1 MKVFGSLSDLAQA
14 AGEELGHSDWLTV
27 GQDRVQWFA
36 DATGDD
42 HWIHLDPER
51 ARAAGYEGTLVHGFL
66 TLALI
71 ADFMQQIYRVADV
84 ELVLNYGLDRVR
96 FPAPVPTG
104 SRLRGVASLV
114 GVAPTD
120 AGAKVTV
127 RYRIEAEGIAKPAC
141 IADHHTMQFTADGAA
156 PVQPASPSASR

>member
-14 AGEELGHSDWLTV
+14 EGADLGRSGWLTV

-42 HWIHLDPER
+42 HWIHLDPQR

-66 TLALI
+66 TLSLI
-71 ADFMQQIYRVADV
+71 AEFMQEIYRVEGV
-84 ELVLNYGLDRVR
+84 RLVLNYGLDRVR
-96 FPAPVPTG
+96 FPAPVPSG
-104 SRLRGVASLV
+104 SRLRAAATLV
-114 GVAPTD
+114 GVVPTD

-127 RYRIEAEGIAKPAC
+127 RYLIEAEGIAKPAC
-141 IADHHTMQFTADGAA
+141 IADHHTMQLAGA
-156 PVQPASPSASR
+156 

>member
-1 MKVFGSLSDLAQA
+1 MKVFRSLAELAA
-14 AGEELGHSDWLTV
+14 AEGQDLGHSDWLTV

-42 HWIHLDPER
+42 HWIHLDPDR
-51 ARAAGYEGTLVHGFL
+51 ARAAGYPGTLVHGFL

-71 ADFMQQIYRVADV
+71 ADFMQAIYRVDDV

-104 SRLRGVASLV
+104 SRLRGKAALVAVS
-114 GVAPTD
+114 PTD
-120 AGAKVTV
+120 AGARVTV
-127 RYRIEAEGIAKPAC
+127 RYEIEADGIAKPVC
-141 IADHHTMQFTADGAA
+141 VADHHTMQFTTA
-156 PVQPASPSASR
+156 